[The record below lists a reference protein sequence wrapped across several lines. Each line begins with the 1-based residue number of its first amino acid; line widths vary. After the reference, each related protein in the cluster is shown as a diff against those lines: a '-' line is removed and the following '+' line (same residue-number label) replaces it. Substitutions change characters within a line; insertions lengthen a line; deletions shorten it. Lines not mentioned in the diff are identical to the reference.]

1 MIYTV
6 HPHPHITNKLFDL
19 LMLAF
24 FFFSHEWLGLQVAW
38 EQNSTWELG
47 CGFLGY
53 QFTLVTPGKFWSGIC
68 GPAMSLEYL
77 PWVCSGSSIS
87 IDTFIIY
94 GQVWCTGASLVAQV
108 VVNPPAVWGIW
119 VWSLGW
125 EDPLEKRMAT
135 HSSILAWGIP
145 WTVYR
150 LYIRSLL
157 FLSVWLCWVFV
168 AARRLFI
175 VVCGLLSSCRVPKF
189 SSCSSRA
196 SLIAAHRLS
205 CPTAPGILLPRLG
218 IEPMSP
224 ALKGRS

>member
-1 MIYTV
+1 MIYTI
-6 HPHPHITNKLFDL
+6 HPHPHIANKLFDL

-24 FFFSHEWLGLQVAW
+24 FFLTWITGLASSLRVKLYLGIGVSIFRVSVHPGDPWEVLEWHLWACHVSGVSPLGVQWVFHLDRYIHNLWTCVVYRGFPGGSGGEESPCSVGELGLIPG
-38 EQNSTWELG
+38 LG
-47 CGFLGY
+47 RS
-53 QFTLVTPGKFWSGIC
+53 PG
-68 GPAMSLEYL
+68 E
-77 PWVCSGSSIS
+77 
-87 IDTFIIY
+87 
-94 GQVWCTGASLVAQV
+94 
-108 VVNPPAVWGIW
+108 
-119 VWSLGW
+119 
-125 EDPLEKRMAT
+125 EDGT

-157 FLSVWLCWVFV
+157 FLSLWLCWVFV
-168 AARRLFI
+168 AAHRLFI

-224 ALKGRS
+224 ELKGRS